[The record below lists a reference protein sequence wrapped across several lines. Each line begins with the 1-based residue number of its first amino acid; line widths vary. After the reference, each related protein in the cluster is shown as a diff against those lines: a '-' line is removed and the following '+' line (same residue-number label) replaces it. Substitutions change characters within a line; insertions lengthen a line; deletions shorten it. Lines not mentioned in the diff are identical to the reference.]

1 MSSDNKVSQLRS
13 SMQYDS
19 DTFFAGTRK
28 RCSPT
33 GGGGGIGA
41 IIIHTASV
49 LVVDWDML

>member
-33 GGGGGIGA
+33 GGGGG
-41 IIIHTASV
+41 
-49 LVVDWDML
+49 